1 LQPKLFVIHLLL
13 PVGVLMI
20 VGVIIFS
27 QVLTSSS
34 TTTRTTA
41 TAAVT
46 EMTDIELEDKASKQ
60 KLEPMETE
68 EIEEQDN
75 TAKQREEEEEQPLP
89 LGITITQGPPLPPP
103 SPLLANAT
111 STIPPTALAGV
122 DQVVKEG
129 DKVTLDG
136 TGSFDP
142 DGIIVSY
149 EWTLEEWD
157 DEDPPPA
164 NLSAANTSTATFT
177 APVLNSTSGAYGLD
191 LTVTDNDGLT
201 HTDSTVVTV
210 KKAASEESI
219 YNNSRTD

>member
-1 LQPKLFVIHLLL
+1 LQPKLLDNHHLLL
-13 PVGVLMI
+13 LSVGALMI
-20 VGVIIFS
+20 VSLIVFS
-27 QVLTSSS
+27 QVVTS
-34 TTTRTTA
+34 TITTTA
-41 TAAVT
+41 TATAT
-46 EMTDIELEDKASKQ
+46 SEMKDIELEDKAIKHE
-60 KLEPMETE
+60 LEPMETK
-68 EIEEQDN
+68 EIEEEDN
-75 TAKQREEEEEQPLP
+75 MAKQQEEEEEQPLP
-89 LGITITQGPPLPPP
+89 LGITIIQEPPLPQ
-103 SPLLANAT
+103 SPLPNNVT
-111 STIPPTALAGV
+111 STILPTALAGV

-142 DGIIVSY
+142 DGTIVSY
-149 EWTLEEWD
+149 EWILEEWD

-191 LTVTDNDGLT
+191 LTITDNDGLT

>member
-1 LQPKLFVIHLLL
+1 
-13 PVGVLMI
+13 
-20 VGVIIFS
+20 
-27 QVLTSSS
+27 
-34 TTTRTTA
+34 
-41 TAAVT
+41 
-46 EMTDIELEDKASKQ
+46 
-60 KLEPMETE
+60 
-68 EIEEQDN
+68 
-75 TAKQREEEEEQPLP
+75 
-89 LGITITQGPPLPPP
+89 LPPP

>member
-1 LQPKLFVIHLLL
+1 MQPKLFVIHLLL

>member
-1 LQPKLFVIHLLL
+1 LQPKLLDNHHLLL
-13 PVGVLMI
+13 LSVGALMI
-20 VGVIIFS
+20 VSLIVFS
-27 QVLTSSS
+27 QVVTS
-34 TTTRTTA
+34 TITTTA
-41 TAAVT
+41 TATAT
-46 EMTDIELEDKASKQ
+46 SEMKDIELEDKAIKHE
-60 KLEPMETE
+60 LEPMETK
-68 EIEEQDN
+68 EIEEEDN
-75 TAKQREEEEEQPLP
+75 MAKQQEEEEEQPLP
-89 LGITITQGPPLPPP
+89 LGITIIQEPPLPQ
-103 SPLLANAT
+103 SPLPNNVT

-142 DGIIVSY
+142 DGTIVSY
-149 EWTLEEWD
+149 EWILEEWD

-191 LTVTDNDGLT
+191 LTITDNDGLT

>member
-1 LQPKLFVIHLLL
+1 
-13 PVGVLMI
+13 MI

-34 TTTRTTA
+34 SSTTTRTTA
-41 TAAVT
+41 TVAVT

-60 KLEPMETE
+60 KLEPTETE
-68 EIEEQDN
+68 EIEEEEDN
-75 TAKQREEEEEQPLP
+75 TAKQREEEEEERPVPLS
-89 LGITITQGPPLPPP
+89 ITITQGPPLPPP
-103 SPLLANAT
+103 SPLLTNVT
-111 STIPPTALAGV
+111 STMPPTALAGV
-122 DQVVKEG
+122 DIVVKEG

-157 DEDPPPA
+157 DEDPPA

-191 LTVTDNDGLT
+191 LLVTDNDGLT

-219 YNNSRTD
+219 CNNSRTD